1 MTEQARLVLDAASR
15 PLRRLLRPIEWVVL
29 EDVALDVHAERGTLV
44 AATSARAVAEHLGI
58 TPQAAAKA
66 LARLRSEGLVRLSR
80 RPGPAGRFGL
90 SVYELASVD
99 GLAVVGAQD
108 EAAPE
113 PERPPPAAPR
123 PAAPRAVTPSPARP
137 RRAKRHAADDD
148 EQPAS
153 SSSRRPVAQ
162 LDLLRMDL
170 PIKDSR

>member
-1 MTEQARLVLDAASR
+1 MTAASR

-66 LARLRSEGLVRLSR
+66 LARLRSEGLVCLSR

-108 EAAPE
+108 ESAPE

-123 PAAPRAVTPSPARP
+123 PAAPRAAAPRAAAPSPARP
-137 RRAKRHAADDD
+137 RTAKRHAGDDD

-162 LDLLRMDL
+162 LDLLHMDL
-170 PIKDSR
+170 PIKDSRRR